1 MIVHDYDRLKE
12 DLSLKE
18 IPCAITIGVF
28 DGIHKGHE
36 QLLREVISVESRES
50 IVLAFHENPKI
61 VLGKL
66 DPASRLVTNRQKIQI
81 LSEYG
86 IDHLVLIDFSSD
98 FSKLQGEDF
107 IESLRTLFNIKKLVL
122 GRNFKCGKGASF
134 TADDIHGLLSKNSI
148 EVVILDQVMVGCVEI
163 SSTLI
168 RNLISEGDLHE
179 VEGLLGRKYSLDLT
193 GVPVHHGID
202 ITEIKTQDLY
212 QLLPPPGAY
221 DVIMS
226 LCDGHSFPLVMK
238 NDGNRLLFPHI
249 GQSLPEQIERID
261 FV

>member
-1 MIVHDYDRLKE
+1 MIVHDYDRLKA
-12 DLSLKE
+12 DHSLRD

-28 DGIHKGHE
+28 DGIHRGHE
-36 QLLREVISVESRES
+36 QLLSEVISVEGRES

-66 DPASRLVTNRQKIQI
+66 DRTSRLVTNRQKVQI

-107 IESLRTLFNIKKLVL
+107 IESLVSLFNVEKLVV
-122 GRNFKCGKGASF
+122 GRNFRCGKDASF
-134 TADDIHGLLSKNSI
+134 TAADIHDFLSKSSI
-148 EVVILDQVMVGCVEI
+148 EVVILDQVMEKSVEI

-202 ITEIKTQDLY
+202 TTVIETQDIN

-226 LCDGHSFPLVMK
+226 LCDGHSIPLVMN

-249 GQSLPEQIERID
+249 GQCLPEQIERID